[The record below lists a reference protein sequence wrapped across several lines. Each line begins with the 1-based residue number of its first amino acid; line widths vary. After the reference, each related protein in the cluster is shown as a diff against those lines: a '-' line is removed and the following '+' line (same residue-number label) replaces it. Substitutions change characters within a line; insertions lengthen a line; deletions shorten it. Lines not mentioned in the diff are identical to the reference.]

1 MRVAVLSSDAVLA
14 RMLQLE
20 SKRCGFSVV
29 SPDAARI
36 LLLDLDHPV
45 TMRTHAG
52 ATTRIGFS
60 ARPEL
65 VSKSV
70 RDGLAAL
77 LPLPFSASELALFL
91 KKHVD
96 APQHVLL
103 RDGEELWLMGE
114 HLHFSKTEQVVLS
127 LLYENR
133 HRVVT
138 NDEISAIIG
147 ENAAHSNAVAVY
159 LYRLRRK
166 LEADGR
172 VRITTVRGVGYRWM
186 GEA

>member
-1 MRVAVLSSDAVLA
+1 MSVAVLSTDAVLA
-14 RMLQLE
+14 RMLELE
-20 SKRCGFSVV
+20 AKRCGFPIV
-29 SPDAARI
+29 SPDVARI

-45 TMRTHAG
+45 AMRAHAG
-52 ATTRIGFS
+52 AVRIGFS
-60 ARPEL
+60 ARPES
-65 VSKSV
+65 VS
-70 RDGLAAL
+70 RTAREGLLAL
-77 LPLPFSASELALFL
+77 LPLPFSARELAALL
-91 KKHVD
+91 GHHADV
-96 APQHVLL
+96 PQHTLL
-103 RDGEELWLMGE
+103 RDGEELWLSGE
-114 HLHFSKTEQVVLS
+114 RLHFSKTERAVLS

-138 NDEISAIIG
+138 NEEISAMIG
-147 ENAAHSNAVAVY
+147 EKAAQSNAAAVY